1 MNDFSLW
8 DILRNLLMALR
19 WTVALSLIAFVGGG
33 VVGGVL
39 LFLRMRAGKGLERA
53 ISLYV
58 QLFQGTPLLMQLFLA
73 YFGIALM
80 GIEVSAWTAA
90 TVALTLYTSAFLTEI
105 WRGCVASIPKGQWEA
120 SGSLA
125 LSFGE
130 QMRHVI
136 LPQAVKI
143 ATAPTVGFMV
153 QVVKGTALASVIG
166 FVELTKAGSM
176 ISNATFQPF
185 VVFSCVALM
194 YFVLC
199 FPISLYAKHLE
210 RKINVNRR

>member
-1 MNDFSLW
+1 MADFSLW

-19 WTVALSLIAFVGGG
+19 WTVVLSLIAFVGGG
-33 VVGGVL
+33 IVGALL
-39 LFLRMRAGKGLERA
+39 LFLRLRGGRFANRAVG
-53 ISLYV
+53 LYV

-73 YFGIALM
+73 YFGIALF
-80 GIEVSAWTAA
+80 GIDVSAWTAA
-90 TVALTLYTSAFLTEI
+90 SVALTLYTSAFLAEI

-143 ATAPTVGFMV
+143 AIAPTVGFLV
-153 QVVKGTALASVIG
+153 QVIKGTALASVIG

-176 ISNATFQPF
+176 ISNATFKPF
-185 VVFSCVALM
+185 VVFSCVALL
-194 YFVLC
+194 YFVL
-199 FPISLYAKHLE
+199 
-210 RKINVNRR
+210 